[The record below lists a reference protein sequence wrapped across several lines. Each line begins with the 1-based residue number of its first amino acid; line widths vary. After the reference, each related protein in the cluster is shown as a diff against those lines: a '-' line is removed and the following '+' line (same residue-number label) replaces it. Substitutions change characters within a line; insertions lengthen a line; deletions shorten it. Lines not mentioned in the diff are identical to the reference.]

1 MPQAPAATY
10 RSTAAAGCGTTP
22 GRAVV
27 CGEEASAAPL
37 MTLFPASLP
46 WSEFMSRYLSPS

>member
-1 MPQAPAATY
+1 MPQAPVARY

-27 CGEEASAAPL
+27 CGEETLVAPS

-46 WSEFMSRYLSPS
+46 WSEFMSWYLLPS